1 MKKALTFLFVLSL
14 FNGFAQ
20 KFPAKS
26 DIFGLASPIP
36 LQTGLTVVPA
46 EDYFTDYSIIDSI
59 TTGNSYLGVGFTG
72 DKRSFL
78 FFPLDKTAPLNEVK
92 VWVKGFSYSLLVKKS
107 PKLQVHFTFDPK
119 GEKYSI
125 VQIKGEING
134 WNPKATQLT
143 LNEKGIWETTV
154 TVNPGKYQYLY
165 ILDGK
170 EVRDPKCSDSVDNNM
185 GNYNSLLTAGKTNPQ
200 ALPFLFTKEITAT
213 GLKVASLNNPE
224 EIIVFWENY
233 RLGKDFVTTG
243 KDGYFQISIPK
254 EAYNLNRSYLRT
266 WAYNAEGVSND
277 LLIPLQNGKVVTST
291 DQLNRYDFQRMIMYF
306 MMVDRFYDGNKKND
320 HPVKDASILPKAN
333 FMGGDIAGLTDKIDE
348 GYFSKLGVNTLWLSP
363 ITQGP
368 LGAWGF
374 WKNPPSKFSAYH
386 GYWPTSLK
394 NIDFHFGTPG
404 EMHSLVNTA
413 HSKDMNV
420 ILDYVG
426 HHIHT
431 DNPIWKQ
438 HPDWFTPLYLP
449 DGTMNTEKW
458 DEYRL
463 TTWFDTFLPT
473 FDFAKPEVVNVMSD
487 SAVYWIKN
495 YNIDGFRHDATKHV
509 PEQFWRTTTLKIK
522 QQVMIPENRKIY
534 QIGETYGNRELIG
547 SYINSGEMDAQFDF
561 GIYDA
566 ALSVFAKDN
575 VSFEVLKN
583 SLLESFSYYGWHNL
597 MGNITGNQDKPR
609 FISLAGG
616 FVRWDEDAKLAGWT
630 RKIDAGNPVSYKKL
644 AMMMAFNMTI
654 PGIPVIYYGDE
665 FGMPGGN
672 DPDNRRMMKFG
683 KYTKD
688 EQQLLTTTEK
698 LTRLRASRMSL
709 LYGDTRIL
717 QCSYDVLVYLRNY
730 FDEVTIVV
738 FNKNSQSQIV
748 TFSLPKPW
756 TEKDLKASFDNKVK
770 NENGKMS
777 VELPAKSFEI
787 LTE

>member
-1 MKKALTFLFVLSL
+1 
-14 FNGFAQ
+14 
-20 KFPAKS
+20 
-26 DIFGLASPIP
+26 
-36 LQTGLTVVPA
+36 
-46 EDYFTDYSIIDSI
+46 
-59 TTGNSYLGVGFTG
+59 
-72 DKRSFL
+72 
-78 FFPLDKTAPLNEVK
+78 
-92 VWVKGFSYSLLVKKS
+92 
-107 PKLQVHFTFDPK
+107 
-119 GEKYSI
+119 
-125 VQIKGEING
+125 
-134 WNPKATQLT
+134 
-143 LNEKGIWETTV
+143 
-154 TVNPGKYQYLY
+154 
-165 ILDGK
+165 
-170 EVRDPKCSDSVDNNM
+170 
-185 GNYNSLLTAGKTNPQ
+185 
-200 ALPFLFTKEITAT
+200 
-213 GLKVASLNNPE
+213 
-224 EIIVFWENY
+224 
-233 RLGKDFVTTG
+233 
-243 KDGYFQISIPK
+243 
-254 EAYNLNRSYLRT
+254 
-266 WAYNAEGVSND
+266 
-277 LLIPLQNGKVVTST
+277 
-291 DQLNRYDFQRMIMYF
+291 
-306 MMVDRFYDGNKKND
+306 
-320 HPVKDASILPKAN
+320 
-333 FMGGDIAGLTDKIDE
+333 
-348 GYFSKLGVNTLWLSP
+348 
-363 ITQGP
+363 
-368 LGAWGF
+368 
-374 WKNPPSKFSAYH
+374 
-386 GYWPTSLK
+386 
-394 NIDFHFGTPG
+394 
-404 EMHSLVNTA
+404 
-413 HSKDMNV
+413 MNV
-420 ILDYVG
+420 LLDYVG